1 MSIEVQPPD
10 TPVYSIS
17 GVLLDTFSHTSS
29 FFNWHGWCHVS
40 IIKGEQLFVFVK
52 LGPSSRPFSVS
63 LNWHFD
69 YFSRRELYKMTFLC
83 DFRAASTLYFFLHT
97 DKRYLSDSVMRIFW
111 FFMQFFLFG
120 SKWKKEYMKS
130 DIVFHWVGDIWKN
143 SLQMSYQW
151 RESNWNNLN
160 DNLKLKVEML
170 YC

>member
-1 MSIEVQPPD
+1 MSIEELPL
-10 TPVYSIS
+10 VYSIS

-29 FFNWHGWCHVS
+29 FFNWLGWCHVS

-52 LGPSSRPFSVS
+52 LGLSSRPFSVS

-83 DFRAASTLYFFLHT
+83 DFRVASAIFFPLHI

-111 FFMQFFLFG
+111 FLMQFFIG
-120 SKWKKEYMKS
+120 SRRKKENTKS
-130 DIVFHWVGDIWKN
+130 GIVFHWVGDIWKS

-151 RESNWNNLN
+151 RESNWDNLN
-160 DNLKLKVEML
+160 DNLQVKVEIL
-170 YC
+170 HW

>member
-120 SKWKKEYMKS
+120 SKWKKRVYEKWYCFSLSWRYLEKQFTNVIS
-130 DIVFHWVGDIWKN
+130 VKGIKFGIIW
-143 SLQMSYQW
+143 MTI
-151 RESNWNNLN
+151 SN
-160 DNLKLKVEML
+160 
-170 YC
+170 